1 MDGVARHPST
11 IFRMYSVTL
20 RFTRAVLVMT
30 ARIQAMSTA
39 GVRRNEQSKLVSL
52 LFISCAE
59 RGHPTGSL
67 STFVCVEANIL

>member
-1 MDGVARHPST
+1 
-11 IFRMYSVTL
+11 MYSVTL
-20 RFTRAVLVMT
+20 RFTMVVLVMT
-30 ARIQAMSTA
+30 ARIQALSMA

-59 RGHPTGSL
+59 ERGHPTGSL